1 MNLQNDIKIKQL
13 YQMLP
18 DGVVAPAS
26 WLAEQGYSM
35 QLLYQYTKSGW
46 LKKTSRGSYIR
57 GDTNPSWQGA
67 VLGLQKLSHE
77 PFHIGGVTA
86 LNLQGYAHYL
96 PLNNSQIIYLYGT
109 QKLPAW
115 FKNIKLEQEF
125 YVMKKPYFETLGLKS
140 IPSNIKDWE
149 MVVSSPE
156 RAIMELLYQI
166 KPDGLSFEF
175 VAEIFEGLTT
185 LRPSLVNEL
194 LNMCENIRVKRLF
207 LFLKSYFNHPWAKHI
222 KTDGLELGTGRMQI
236 VKNGVFDN
244 EFLITVPKEYH
255 AR

>member
-18 DGVVAPAS
+18 ESVVAPAS

-35 QLLYQYTKSGW
+35 QLLYRYTKSGW

-57 GDTNPSWQGA
+57 GDAKPSWQGA

-77 PFHIGGVTA
+77 PFHIGGITS

-96 PLNNSQIIYLYGT
+96 PLNDSQTIYLYGT

-115 FKNIKLEQEF
+115 FKNIELEQEF
-125 YVMKKPYFETLGLKS
+125 CIMKKPYFESKGLKS

-156 RAIMELLYQI
+156 RAIMELLYQV
-166 KPDGLSFEF
+166 KPNGLSFEF
-175 VAEIFEGLTT
+175 AAEIFEGLTT

-194 LNMCENIRVKRLF
+194 LTMCENIRVKRLF
-207 LFLKSYFNHPWAKHI
+207 LFLTSYFNHPWSKHI

-244 EFLITVPKEYH
+244 KFLITIPKEYH

>member
-18 DGVVAPAS
+18 EGVVAPAS

-57 GDTNPSWQGA
+57 GDSKPSWQGA

-77 PFHIGGVTA
+77 PFHIGGVTS

-125 YVMKKPYFETLGLKS
+125 YIMKKPYFKTIGLKS
-140 IPSNIKDWE
+140 IPSNTKDWE
-149 MVVSSPE
+149 MVISSPE
-156 RAIMELLYQI
+156 RAIMELLYQV

-175 VAEIFEGLTT
+175 AAEIFEGLTT
-185 LRPSLVNEL
+185 LRPSLINEL
-194 LNMCENIRVKRLF
+194 LGMCENIRVKRLF
-207 LFLKSYFNHPWAKHI
+207 LFLTSYFNHPWAKHI
-222 KTDGLELGTGRMQI
+222 KKESLELGTGRMQI